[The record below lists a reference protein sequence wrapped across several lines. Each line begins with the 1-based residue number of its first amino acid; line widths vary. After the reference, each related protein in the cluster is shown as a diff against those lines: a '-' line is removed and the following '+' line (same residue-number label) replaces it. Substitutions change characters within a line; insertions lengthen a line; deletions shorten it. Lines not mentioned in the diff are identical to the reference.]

1 MSKSAV
7 SRPRVYV
14 RIRPL
19 NDREKRESN
28 GELVC
33 RGDARMPDTLFLK
46 KDDETPELQTR
57 FDRVFDRE
65 ATQANVFDTIGPE
78 VLDTLFSGYNAS
90 VFAYGQTGSGKT
102 FTMEGNRGKEELY
115 GITPRLIRAVF
126 ERFEANKDI
135 TDAVCEVSLVQ
146 IYQEKI
152 QDLLAGQ
159 KQLDIHMDRTG
170 QYVARDA
177 TWARVRSLEESMKMY
192 TKASEMRATTA
203 TEMNLVSS
211 RSHMITMLKLQWD
224 EPSLPGSRAQLNLVD
239 LAGSERLAQ
248 SGVSGG
254 HMWEAIH
261 INKSLSALGNVVSK
275 LVEQAKHKGRRI
287 HIPYKDSKLTYLL
300 QSSLGGSNLIHFIL
314 AVSCSALWRGETNS
328 TIEFGKRAL
337 QLVLRPV
344 RNAID
349 YTRLAEM
356 EEMIERMRSH
366 IASLEQEL
374 RDKRNNEAAEFLKLK
389 QIPQDGDESSSHHA
403 QRRNKSRQ
411 KKKLKV
417 QTELARIMAN
427 LPETFDDLTSHCILF
442 PESKASFRE
451 LGGLQRLVHFVDRST
466 STFYRSNAAQTIA
479 SVIDDAGRDMFV
491 EIGGLDALTRLLQ
504 VKEERCKEAACV
516 ALEAA
521 CRGCLKNK
529 KKLSPVVYA
538 ELVELIYSYPNQQ
551 VQEAA
556 CTAVASIVD
565 LYPDARRYFE
575 KLDIVPKLLET
586 IRNTPEEV
594 VNLTKSATNCVG
606 RLAHGDPDMQQLIAS
621 FGGIDLLIDV
631 LFSPAGTRDHQVPIL
646 ASYALVN
653 LCCSNEQNLDIA
665 QDNPRY
671 GEVKFRLLE
680 GLARAFGINTARE
693 GYGRATA
700 HERESPFPYHGVT
713 IVDKWSATSSGGRP
727 IFSTFMDNPQFYLYV
742 TETTDIAF
750 MIQDVLYESRMLKK
764 KKNNTVYMGI
774 ALFEGDPELAKAG
787 LKQLDFH
794 GRMVEIGKY
803 TSNCENVLHCTLQ
816 PSETPYVVVP
826 FTSQRGRQTEFAL
839 SAFADKPIELTAVPE
854 QVGWVRTVLD
864 GCWTEFTGR
873 GGDGFEWRCNSQIRV
888 LPKENCRVVFVLS
901 YLSLDRQRVHLRD
914 EEGEEQNMRPRLHG
928 RLFTNFA
935 AEKRYLKALVP
946 LPQKSTF
953 VASNS
958 FASNSYITT
967 SAALKAG
974 EAYVYI
980 PFTETPYEDTWRLSV
995 YCDTDDVSI
1004 TPVEGIKDEWYCTT
1018 SSGTWNGKP
1027 VSVQIDTKG
1036 KMVAVA
1042 SSPGAFLRVRLLNT
1056 KGKKLEGIDA
1066 YWNAE
1071 ASVEYKSQGPVTVQV
1086 EGMMRTEKGQEAA
1099 RELKFDIF
1107 VFTENKCTVQ
1117 HVDFPAAPSSLP
1129 HPTKSTSED
1138 LLKYPVEVE
1147 DTDAPFGTMD
1157 QSEDEEDDF
1166 LEEDDDDAG
1175 ERELELR
1182 QTLELR
1188 NEENAQLM
1196 NRIAEQQRELM
1207 ELRYMQEKNAASNE
1221 TTTKESSNGKRKEK
1235 DGQQQHTRK
1244 QSVKRGDQATSARSA
1259 AGESTT
1265 SAVSNNN
1272 NNNNNNATTTGRE
1285 GQGKLSELPTRT
1297 MKEAIEYTL
1306 ITINSLERRTEPPT
1320 SEEWAELKNDLRD
1333 LQRRL
1338 FFSLQ
1343 KETPT

>member
-1 MSKSAV
+1 MSKAAV

-14 RIRPL
+14 RLRPL
-19 NDREKRESN
+19 NEREKKEGN

-33 RGDARMPDTLFLK
+33 RGDANAKDTLFLK
-46 KDDETPELQTR
+46 RDDDGPELQTR
-57 FDRVFDRE
+57 FDHVFDRD
-65 ATQANVFDTIGPE
+65 ALQSDVFNVIGPE
-78 VLDTLFSGYNAS
+78 VLDALFSGYNAS

-102 FTMEGNRGKEELY
+102 YTMEGSRTKAEGHGL
-115 GITPRLIRAVF
+115 IPRIIRALF
-126 ERFEANKDI
+126 ERFEANKNI
-135 TDAVCEVSLVQ
+135 TDSVCQVSLVQ

-159 KQLDIHMDRTG
+159 KQLEIHMDRTG

-177 TWARVRSLEESMKMY
+177 TWARVKSLEESMKLY
-192 TKASEMRATTA
+192 TKAFEMRAISA

-211 RSHMITMLKLQWD
+211 RSHMIMMMKLQWD

-248 SGVSGG
+248 SGATGDT
-254 HMWEAIH
+254 MWEAIH

-275 LVEQAKHKGRRI
+275 LVEQANQKGRRV

-314 AVSCSALWRGETNS
+314 AVSCSAMWRNETNS

-356 EEMIERMRSH
+356 EKMIERMRSH
-366 IASLEQEL
+366 IASLEEEL
-374 RDKRNNEAAEFLKLK
+374 RDKKSNEAAQFLKLK
-389 QIPQDGDESSSHHA
+389 QIPQNGEETSKHFA
-403 QRRNKSRQ
+403 ARRERSRLN
-411 KKKLKV
+411 KKLKM
-417 QTELARIMAN
+417 QTELTRIMAN
-427 LPETFDDLTSHCILF
+427 LPETFDDLTSHCVLF
-442 PESKASFRE
+442 PESKVRFRE
-451 LGGLQRLVHFVDRST
+451 LGGLERLVYFVEKSA

-479 SVIDDAGRDMFV
+479 SIIDDVGRGIFK

-521 CRGCLKNK
+521 CRGCLDNK
-529 KKLSPVVYA
+529 KSITPVVYT
-538 ELVELIYSYPNQQ
+538 ELVDLIYGYPNQQ

-556 CTAVASIVD
+556 CTAVATIVD
-565 LYPDARRYFE
+565 HCPEVRRSFE
-575 KLDIVPKLLET
+575 RLDIVPKLLET

-594 VNLTKSATNCVG
+594 VNLTKAATNCLG
-606 RLAHGDPDMQQLIAS
+606 RLAHGDSDMQNVIAS

-646 ASYALVN
+646 ASFALVY

-680 GLARAFGINTARE
+680 GLARVFGINSARE

-700 HERESPFPYHGVT
+700 QETESPFPYYGVT

-742 TETTDIAF
+742 TEATDIAF

-774 ALFEGDPELAKAG
+774 AIFEGDPELSKAG

-839 SAFADKPIELTAVPE
+839 SAFGDKPIQLTAVPE
-854 QVGWVRTVLD
+854 QVGWVRIVLD

-873 GGDGFEWRCNSQIRV
+873 GGDGFDWRCNSQIRV
-888 LPKENCRVVFVLS
+888 QPKENCRVVFVLS
-901 YLSLDRQRVHLRD
+901 YLSLDRQRAHLR
-914 EEGEEQNMRPRLHG
+914 EEEEQEQNLRPRLHG
-928 RLFTNFA
+928 RLFTSFA
-935 AEKRYLKALVP
+935 PEKRYLKALVP
-946 LPQKSTF
+946 LPCKSTF

-967 SAALKAG
+967 TANLKAG
-974 EAYVYI
+974 ESYVYI
-980 PFTETPYEDTWRLSV
+980 PFTEVPYQDEWRLSV
-995 YCDTDDVSI
+995 YCDTDEVCI
-1004 TPVEGIKDEWYCTT
+1004 APVEGNKAEWYCTT
-1018 SSGTWNGKP
+1018 SAGVWAGKP
-1027 VSVQIDTKG
+1027 IAVQIETKG

-1042 SSPGAFLRVRLLNT
+1042 SSPGVFLRVRLLNL

-1066 YWNAE
+1066 YWNSE
-1071 ASVEYKSQGPVTVQV
+1071 ASVEYKSQGSVTVQV

-1099 RELKFDIF
+1099 SGMKFDVFI
-1107 VFTENKCTVQ
+1107 FTENKCTVQ
-1117 HVDFPAAPSSLP
+1117 QVDFSAVPSSLP
-1129 HPTKSTSED
+1129 HPTKSTPAE
-1138 LLKYPVEVE
+1138 LLHYPVEVM
-1147 DTDAPFGTMD
+1147 DADAPFATLD
-1157 QSEDEEDDF
+1157 PSDDEDEEFYDGATNEEREAELRKT
-1166 LEEDDDDAG
+1166 LEER
-1175 ERELELR
+1175 ER
-1182 QTLELR
+1182 
-1188 NEENAQLM
+1188 ENAQLL
-1196 NRIAEQQRELM
+1196 NRIVEQQRELA
-1207 ELRYMQEKNAASNE
+1207 ELRQRRDVEAAGRA
-1221 TTTKESSNGKRKEK
+1221 SSNGR
-1235 DGQQQHTRK
+1235 R
-1244 QSVKRGDQATSARSA
+1244 RGTSAAPQPTGGHRPNRAIDAAGPARTGSA
-1259 AGESTT
+1259 AFSQPEGAPQPRSTPE
-1265 SAVSNNN
+1265 V
-1272 NNNNNNATTTGRE
+1272 
-1285 GQGKLSELPTRT
+1285 
-1297 MKEAIEYTL
+1297 MEYTL
-1306 ITINSLERRTEPPT
+1306 LALNGIEQRATAPT
-1320 SEEWAELKNDLRD
+1320 AEEWADIQNELRD
-1333 LQRRL
+1333 IQRQL
-1338 FFSLQ
+1338 FFALEKGSAL
-1343 KETPT
+1343 

>member
-1 MSKSAV
+1 MSKAAV

-19 NDREKRESN
+19 NDREKREGN
-28 GELVC
+28 GELIC
-33 RGDARMPDTLFLK
+33 RGDPRVQDTLFIK
-46 KDDETPELQTR
+46 KEEGGQELQTR
-57 FDRVFDRE
+57 FDRVFDRD
-65 ATQANVFDTIGPE
+65 TMQSLVFDTIGPE
-78 VLDTLFSGYNAS
+78 VIDTLFSGYNAS

-102 FTMEGNRGKEELY
+102 YTMEGNRAKEEGWGL
-115 GITPRLIRAVF
+115 TPRLIRAVF
-126 ERFEANKDI
+126 ERFAANKDI
-135 TDAVCEVSLVQ
+135 TDSVCEVSLVQ

-159 KQLDIHMDRTG
+159 KQLEIHMDRTG

-177 TWARVRSLEESMKMY
+177 TWLRVRSLEESMRLY
-192 TKASEMRATTA
+192 SRAAEMRATSA

-211 RSHMITMLKLQWD
+211 RSHMIMMVKLQWD

-248 SGVSGG
+248 SGATGDV
-254 HMWEAIH
+254 MWEAIH

-366 IASLEQEL
+366 IATLEEEL
-374 RDKRNNEAAEFLKLK
+374 RDKRSNEAAEFLKLK
-389 QIPQDGDESSSHHA
+389 QIPQYGEETNLRHLA
-403 QRRNKSRQ
+403 RQNRSRQ
-411 KKKLKV
+411 KKKLKM

-427 LPETFDDLTSHCILF
+427 LPETFDDLTSHCVLF

-451 LGGLQRLVHFVDRST
+451 LGGLQRLVHFVDRSA

-479 SVIDDAGRDMFV
+479 SVLDDGGREMLL

-529 KKLSPVVYA
+529 KELLPIVYA
-538 ELVELIYSYPNQQ
+538 ELVELIYIYPNQQ

-556 CTAVASIVD
+556 CTAVAAIVD
-565 LYPDARRYFE
+565 LYPDARRAFE
-575 KLDIVPKLLET
+575 RLDIVPKLLET

-594 VNLTKSATNCVG
+594 VNLTKSATNCLG
-606 RLAHGDPDMQQLIAS
+606 RLSSGDPEMQHVIAS

-665 QDNPRY
+665 QDHPRY

-700 HERESPFPYHGVT
+700 HETESPFPYSGVT

-742 TETTDIAF
+742 NKTTDIAF

-764 KKNNTVYMGI
+764 KKNNTVYMGL

-873 GGDGFEWRCNSQIRV
+873 GGDGFDWRCNSQIR
-888 LPKENCRVVFVLS
+888 LQPKENCRAVFVLS
-901 YLSLDRQRVHLRD
+901 YLSLDRQRAHSRD

-967 SAALKAG
+967 SANLKAG
-974 EAYVYI
+974 EPYVYI
-980 PFTETPYEDTWRLSV
+980 PFTETPFQDSWRLSV
-995 YCDTDDVSI
+995 YCDTDEVDI
-1004 TPVEGIKDEWYCTT
+1004 APIEGSKAEWHCTT
-1018 SSGTWNGKP
+1018 SAGTWAGKP
-1027 VSVQIDTKG
+1027 IAVQIDTKG

-1042 SSPGAFLRVRLLNT
+1042 SSPGVFLRVRLLNV

-1066 YWNAE
+1066 YWNSE

-1086 EGMMRTEKGQEAA
+1086 EGMMRIEKGQEVAHGM
-1099 RELKFDIF
+1099 RFDVFI
-1107 VFTENKCTVQ
+1107 FTENKCTVQ

-1129 HPTKSTSED
+1129 HPSKSTPVE
-1138 LLKYPVEVE
+1138 LLNYPVEVV
-1147 DTDAPFGTMD
+1147 DADAPFATLD
-1157 QSEDEEDDF
+1157 QSDDEDEEVY
-1166 LEEDDDDAG
+1166 EDDDVM
-1175 ERELELR
+1175 EREADLA
-1182 QTLELR
+1182 QTLETR
-1188 NEENAQLM
+1188 NQENAQLL
-1196 NRIAEQQRELM
+1196 NRIVEQQRELA
-1207 ELRYMQEKNAASNE
+1207 ELRQLRETNPLPTVPSAEASM
-1221 TTTKESSNGKRKEK
+1221 KESSNGRRRVG
-1235 DGQQQHTRK
+1235 DTPPQQQQQTRK
-1244 QSVKRGDQATSARSA
+1244 QTGKKGARASSSKGIAPEPPLPPSVTNSARRESNA
-1259 AGESTT
+1259 A
-1265 SAVSNNN
+1265 
-1272 NNNNNNATTTGRE
+1272 
-1285 GQGKLSELPTRT
+1285 TRT
-1297 MKEAIEYTL
+1297 MQEVVEYSLLTL
-1306 ITINSLERRTEPPT
+1306 NSLERRTAPPT
-1320 SEEWAELKNDLRD
+1320 PEEWEELQNELRD

-1338 FFSLQ
+1338 FLALEVNS
-1343 KETPT
+1343 TSSAGVA

>member
-1 MSKSAV
+1 MSKAAV

-19 NDREKRESN
+19 NDREKKEGN
-28 GELVC
+28 GDLIC
-33 RGDARMPDTLFLK
+33 HGDPRMPDTLFIK
-46 KDDETPELQTR
+46 GEDGGAELQTR
-57 FDRVFDRE
+57 FDYVFDRD
-65 ATQANVFDTIGPE
+65 AAQSDVFDIIGSE
-78 VLDTLFSGYNAS
+78 VLNTLFSGYNAS

-102 FTMEGNRGKEELY
+102 YTMEGNRSKKEGL
-115 GITPRLIRAVF
+115 GLTPRLISALF
-126 ERFEANKDI
+126 ERFKANKDI
-135 TDAVCEVSLVQ
+135 TDSVCEVSLVQ

-159 KQLDIHMDRTG
+159 KHLEIHMDRTG
-170 QYVARDA
+170 QYIARDA
-177 TWARVRSLEESMKMY
+177 TWARVKSLEESMKLY
-192 TKASEMRATTA
+192 TKASEMRATSA

-211 RSHMITMLKLQWD
+211 RSHMIMMVKLQWD
-224 EPSLPGSRAQLNLVD
+224 EPSLPGSHAQLNLID
-239 LAGSERLAQ
+239 LAGSERLTQ
-248 SGVSGG
+248 SGAKGDS
-254 HMWEAIH
+254 MWEAIH
-261 INKSLSALGNVVSK
+261 INKSLSALGTVVSK

-287 HIPYKDSKLTYLL
+287 HVPYKDSKLTYLL

-314 AVSCSALWRGETNS
+314 AVSCSALWSGETKS

-366 IASLEQEL
+366 IASLEEEL
-374 RDKRNNEAAEFLKLK
+374 RNKRSNEAAEFLKLK
-389 QIPQDGDESSSHHA
+389 QIPQQGDEKNDRFA
-403 QRRNKSRQ
+403 ERRHQSRQ

-427 LPETFDDLTSHCILF
+427 LPETFDDLTSHCVLF

-451 LGGLQRLVHFVDRST
+451 LGGLQRLVYFVDRSA

-479 SVIDDAGRDMFV
+479 SVLDDAGREMFQD
-491 EIGGLDALTRLLQ
+491 IGGLDALTRLLQ

-529 KKLSPVVYA
+529 MKLTPVVYT
-538 ELVELIYSYPNQQ
+538 ELVELIYNYSNQQ

-556 CTAVASIVD
+556 CTAVAAIVD
-565 LYPDARRYFE
+565 LYPDARRSFE
-575 KLDIVPKLLET
+575 RLEVVPKLLET
-586 IRNTPEEV
+586 IRNAPEEV
-594 VNLTKSATNCVG
+594 VNLTKAATNCVG
-606 RLAHGDPDMQQLIAS
+606 RLAHGDSEMQQIIAS

-653 LCCSNEQNLDIA
+653 LCCSNKHNLDIA
-665 QDNPRY
+665 RDNLRY

-680 GLARAFGINTARE
+680 GLARAFGINAARE

-700 HERESPFPYHGVT
+700 QETESPFPYYGVT
-713 IVDKWSATSSGGRP
+713 IMDKWSATSSGGRP

-764 KKNNTVYMGI
+764 KKNNTVYMGL
-774 ALFEGDPELAKAG
+774 ALFEGDPELSKAG

-839 SAFADKPIELTAVPE
+839 SAFGDKPIQLTAVPE
-854 QVGWVRTVLD
+854 QVGWVRTVLE
-864 GCWTEFTGR
+864 GFWTELTGR
-873 GGDGFEWRCNSQIRV
+873 GGSGFDWRCNSQIR
-888 LPKENCRVVFVLS
+888 LQPKENCRVVFVLS
-901 YLSLDRQRVHLRD
+901 YLSVDRQRAQSRE

-928 RLFTNFA
+928 RLFTTFA
-935 AEKRYLKALVP
+935 PEKRYLKALVP

-953 VASNS
+953 AASNN

-967 SAALKAG
+967 SANLKAG
-974 EAYVYI
+974 ESYVYI
-980 PFTETPYEDTWRLSV
+980 PFTETPYEDQWRLSV
-995 YCDTDDVSI
+995 YCDTDDVTI
-1004 TPVEGIKDEWYCTT
+1004 APIEGNKAEWYCT
-1018 SSGTWNGKP
+1018 SSAGTWAGKP
-1027 VSVQIDTKG
+1027 ISVQVETKG

-1042 SSPGAFLRVRLLNT
+1042 SSPGVFLRIRLLNT

-1066 YWNAE
+1066 YWNSE
-1071 ASVEYKSQGPVTVQV
+1071 ASVEYKSQGVVTVQV
-1086 EGMMRTEKGQEAA
+1086 EGMMRTDKGQEAA
-1099 RELKFDIF
+1099 REMKFDVF

-1117 HVDFPAAPSSLP
+1117 HVDFAAVPSTLP
-1129 HPTKSTSED
+1129 HPTKSTPAD
-1138 LLKYPVEVE
+1138 LLKYPVEVVDADVPF
-1147 DTDAPFGTMD
+1147 DTID
-1157 QSEDEEDDF
+1157 QSDDEE
-1166 LEEDDDDAG
+1166 EEHNDVMNA
-1175 ERELELR
+1175 EENEKELQR
-1182 QTLELR
+1182 VIALR
-1188 NEENAQLM
+1188 NEENARLM
-1196 NRIAEQQRELM
+1196 NRIVEQQREIVQ
-1207 ELRYMQEKNAASNE
+1207 LRQVHNGTPPSNSVSKN
-1221 TTTKESSNGKRKEK
+1221 TTNGKRKRKSGSVTPLEPLTNMRK
-1235 DGQQQHTRK
+1235 QTLKKSDGGAGAKGDAEETAAGLEAWSNPENSDKVSGSPAKALQEAVEYSLLTLNSIERHTR
-1244 QSVKRGDQATSARSA
+1244 A
-1259 AGESTT
+1259 
-1265 SAVSNNN
+1265 
-1272 NNNNNNATTTGRE
+1272 
-1285 GQGKLSELPTRT
+1285 PT
-1297 MKEAIEYTL
+1297 EA
-1306 ITINSLERRTEPPT
+1306 
-1320 SEEWAELKNDLRD
+1320 EWADMQEDLRE

-1338 FFSLQ
+1338 FFALE
-1343 KETPT
+1343 KIPLT